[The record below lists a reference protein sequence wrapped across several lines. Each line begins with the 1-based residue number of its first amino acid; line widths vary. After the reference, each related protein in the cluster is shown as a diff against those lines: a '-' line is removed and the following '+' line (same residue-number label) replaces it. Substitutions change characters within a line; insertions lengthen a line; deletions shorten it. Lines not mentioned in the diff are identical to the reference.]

1 MRGGQKGGNREQYI
15 NRIVKIFKI
24 GFCAVMWSIVCNNYY
39 EKLETFGGT
48 IESLITAHYGD
59 IINQATINELENVR
73 GVITKYS
80 LGIRGSVKEDDY
92 RIRYDIG
99 DPSTMNPEERK
110 MLEEMKQKRA
120 DGTSL
125 IKGSNL
131 RQVEPPKRN
140 VGEDVVE
147 ISYSQISSLCG
158 FGLGNMIF
166 GTGDK
171 IVDMVK
177 TFEREITHAFAEDTL
192 NIIKKKVIDIGS
204 KGKTTG
210 NENTV
215 LTQIGDVVTN
225 LYAKIFQSSSSNY
238 NNAPGTTDT
247 INSYLSRSQAIR
259 NRWNNWKDEA
269 NTANVN
275 FIQDI
280 IIHIRNT
287 SYYLWIYYVFMQSL
301 ELYAVKKML
310 QLIPGSLE
318 NREDRQRYGEIIDSE
333 ASAFTNVRQDMDSM
347 SHRYLGKKWARLPRA
362 VTYLLLVAIFRGLGE
377 TVRFQIGRYPER
389 YSQVDIINSIMKQDI
404 SHTIQTPSG
413 QAKASAAKASA
424 AASSA
429 ASSDV
434 LQERVMTSSE
444 ILSYIRKLND
454 KTIPTTL
461 VPRKKKEK
469 EEEGETKEEA
479 GVEHHFETAKADAD
493 ERRTANDIRIPN
505 EDIDIDF
512 NLIDNAIKTIQG
524 QEEEDYLN
532 ELDKKGGKRKK
543 RKTRKKKRRKR
554 KKKKTRKRR
563 R

>member
-1 MRGGQKGGNREQYI
+1 
-15 NRIVKIFKI
+15 
-24 GFCAVMWSIVCNNYY
+24 MWSIVCNNYY

-301 ELYAVKKML
+301 ELYALKKML

-318 NREDRQRYGEIIDSE
+318 NRKDRQRNGEIIDSE
-333 ASAFTNVRQDMDSM
+333 ASALTRARQGLDSM
-347 SHRYLGKKWARLPRA
+347 SHRYLGRTGAGLPRA
-362 VTYLLLVAIFRGLGE
+362 VTYMLLVAIFRGLGE
-377 TVRFQIGRYPER
+377 TVRFQVGRRNIR
-389 YSQVDIINSIMKQDI
+389 YSQVDIINSIMEQDI

-413 QAKASAAKASA
+413 QAEASAP
-424 AASSA
+424 
-429 ASSDV
+429 ASSDDDSIKR
-434 LQERVMTSSE
+434 RVYMSSSE
-444 ILSYIRKLND
+444 LLSDIRRVND
-454 KTIPTTL
+454 REIRPQL
-461 VPRKKKEK
+461 LRQPSED
-469 EEEGETKEEA
+469 
-479 GVEHHFETAKADAD
+479 GVDISLEVGPADSD
-493 ERRTANDIRIPN
+493 SVRTANGIRIPD
-505 EDIDIDF
+505 EDIDVI
-512 NLIDNAIKTIQG
+512 LIDDAIYNIQG
-524 QEEEDYLN
+524 DAEDEY
-532 ELDKKGGKRKK
+532 DITAIVHGGGKRKK